1 MNNFAFALV
10 PVLVLIVIGYLLK
23 RSAFMSD
30 EAWSGMEKLTY
41 FILFPALLIHT
52 LGSQSVAGLPW
63 VTILMIT
70 VITLLLAATVL
81 IVWHRVFQS
90 VSGPTFTSIFQGG
103 VRFNTYI
110 ALAICAAFYG
120 PQGLAVCAVAA
131 GFMIVLIN
139 VLCIA
144 VFAVWGENDSGKTSI
159 FRDLAGNP
167 LILACI
173 AGWILSVSGIG
184 LPGVSSEI
192 LEIVGRAALPF
203 GLLAVGAALRLEAVK
218 GHVKSIALSSGVQ
231 FVVKPLVIITLLH
244 AMNIGGVVAGALI
257 VAFIVPTA
265 SSAYILARQLGGDTE
280 TMSSI
285 ITFQTLLAFVSMPLM
300 GMIAL

>member
-41 FILFPALLIHT
+41 YILFPALLVHT
-52 LGSQSVAGLPW
+52 LGNQSVAGLPW
-63 VTILMIT
+63 IMILTIT
-70 VITLLLAATVL
+70 VITLLLSAMVL

-103 VRFNTYI
+103 IRFNTYI
-110 ALAICAAFYG
+110 ALAVCAAFYG
-120 PQGLAVCAVAA
+120 PQGLAACAVAA

-139 VLCIA
+139 ILCIS
-144 VFAVWGENDSGKTSI
+144 VFAVWGENNSGTTSI
-159 FRDLAGNP
+159 FRDLTGNP
-167 LILACI
+167 LILACV
-173 AGWILSVSGIG
+173 AGWILSISGIG

-192 LEIVGRAALPF
+192 LEIAGRAALPF
-203 GLLAVGAALRLEAVK
+203 GLLAVGAALRLNAVK
-218 GHVKSIALSSGVQ
+218 GHVKSIALSSAVQ
-231 FVVKPLVIITLLH
+231 YVVKPLTVITLLH
-244 AMNIGGVVAGALI
+244 VLNISGVVAGALI

-285 ITFQTLLAFVSMPLM
+285 ITFQTLLAFLFMPLI